1 MPTLRIQQ
9 GKSAMFVVSLNYK
22 VPLEQV
28 DAHIEDHIA
37 WLKQA
42 YAKGMFLAS
51 GRKVPRD
58 GGVILAKGDRAALE
72 DELTRDPFHQH
83 DLADYHIPEFDPV
96 MVADGLEA
104 LQG

>member
-1 MPTLRIQQ
+1 
-9 GKSAMFVVSLNYK
+9 MFVVSLHYK

-28 DAHIEDHIA
+28 DAHIEGHIS
-37 WLKQA
+37 WLKA
-42 YAKGMFLAS
+42 GYAKGMFLAS

-58 GGVILAKGDRAALE
+58 GGVILAKGKRKDLE
-72 DELTRDPFHQH
+72 AELTNDPFHQH
-83 DLADYHIPEFDPV
+83 DLADYTITEFDPV

>member
-1 MPTLRIQQ
+1 
-9 GKSAMFVVSLNYK
+9 MFVVSLTYK

-72 DELTRDPFHQH
+72 DELTRDPFHQY
-83 DLADYHIPEFDPV
+83 DLADYHITEFDPV

-104 LQG
+104 LKV

>member
-1 MPTLRIQQ
+1 MY
-9 GKSAMFVVSLNYK
+9 VVSLTYK

-28 DAHIEDHIA
+28 DAHIEGHIA
-37 WLKQA
+37 WLKDA

-83 DLADYHIPEFDPV
+83 DLAEYHITEFDPV
-96 MVADGLEA
+96 MVADGLEV
-104 LQG
+104 LKV

>member
-1 MPTLRIQQ
+1 
-9 GKSAMFVVSLNYK
+9 MFVVSLNYK

-58 GGVILAKGDRAALE
+58 GGVIFAKGDRAALE

-83 DLADYHIPEFDPV
+83 DLADYHITEFDPV

>member
-1 MPTLRIQQ
+1 
-9 GKSAMFVVSLNYK
+9 MFVVSLNYK

-58 GGVILAKGDRAALE
+58 GGVILVKGDRAALE

-83 DLADYHIPEFDPV
+83 DMADYHITEFDPV
-96 MVADGLEA
+96 MVADGLEE

>member
-1 MPTLRIQQ
+1 MY
-9 GKSAMFVVSLNYK
+9 VVALTYK

-28 DAHIEDHIA
+28 DAHIDGHIEC
-37 WLKQA
+37 LKGA

-72 DELTRDPFHQH
+72 DELTRDPFKQH
-83 DLADYHIPEFDPV
+83 DLADYTITEFVPV

-104 LQG
+104 LQD

>member
-1 MPTLRIQQ
+1 
-9 GKSAMFVVSLNYK
+9 MFVVSLNYK

-51 GRKVPRD
+51 GRKIPRD
-58 GGVILAKGDRAALE
+58 GGVVLAKGDRAALE

-83 DLADYHIPEFDPV
+83 DLADYHITEFDPV
-96 MVADGLEA
+96 MVADGLDA

>member
-1 MPTLRIQQ
+1 MY
-9 GKSAMFVVSLNYK
+9 VVSLTYK

-28 DAHIEDHIA
+28 DAHIDAHIA
-37 WLKQA
+37 WLKSA

-58 GGVILAKGDRAALE
+58 GGVILARGDRKNLE
-72 DELTRDPFHQH
+72 EELTRDPFHQH
-83 DLADYHIPEFDPV
+83 DLADYSITEFEPA

-104 LQG
+104 LKA

>member
-1 MPTLRIQQ
+1 
-9 GKSAMFVVSLNYK
+9 MFVVSLNYK

-51 GRKVPRD
+51 GRKIPRD

-83 DLADYHIPEFDPV
+83 DLADYHITEFDPV

>member
-1 MPTLRIQQ
+1 MY
-9 GKSAMFVVSLNYK
+9 VVSLSYK

-28 DAHIEDHIA
+28 DAHIEGHIA

-42 YAKGMFLAS
+42 YSKGMFLAS
-51 GRKVPRD
+51 GRTIPRD

-83 DLADYHIPEFDPV
+83 DLADYHITEFDPV

>member
-1 MPTLRIQQ
+1 
-9 GKSAMFVVSLNYK
+9 MFVVSLNYK

-51 GRKVPRD
+51 GRKIPRD
-58 GGVILAKGDRAALE
+58 GGVIIAKGDRAALE

-83 DLADYHIPEFDPV
+83 DLADYHITEFDPV

-104 LQG
+104 LKV

>member
-1 MPTLRIQQ
+1 
-9 GKSAMFVVSLNYK
+9 MFVVSPNYK

-51 GRKVPRD
+51 GRKIPRD

-83 DLADYHIPEFDPV
+83 DLADYHITEFDPV

>member
-1 MPTLRIQQ
+1 
-9 GKSAMFVVSLNYK
+9 MFVVSLNYK

-83 DLADYHIPEFDPV
+83 DLADYHITEFDPV

>member
-1 MPTLRIQQ
+1 
-9 GKSAMFVVSLNYK
+9 MFVVSLNYK

-51 GRKVPRD
+51 GRKIPRD

-83 DLADYHIPEFDPV
+83 DLADYHITEFDPV
-96 MVADGLEA
+96 MVADGLEV
-104 LQG
+104 LKV

>member
-1 MPTLRIQQ
+1 
-9 GKSAMFVVSLNYK
+9 MFVVSLRYK
-22 VPLEQV
+22 VPLDQV
-28 DAHIEDHIA
+28 DAHIDGHIA
-37 WLKQA
+37 WLKA
-42 YAKGMFLAS
+42 GYGKGMFLAS

-83 DLADYHIPEFDPV
+83 DLAEYTITEFDPV

>member
-1 MPTLRIQQ
+1 
-9 GKSAMFVVSLNYK
+9 MFVVSLNYK

-51 GRKVPRD
+51 GRKIPRD
-58 GGVILAKGDRAALE
+58 GGLILAKGDRAALE
-72 DELTRDPFHQH
+72 DELTHDPFHQH
-83 DLADYHIPEFDPV
+83 DLADYHITEFDPV

-104 LQG
+104 LKV

>member
-1 MPTLRIQQ
+1 
-9 GKSAMFVVSLNYK
+9 MFVVSLNYK

-58 GGVILAKGDRAALE
+58 GGVIGAKGDRAALE

-83 DLADYHIPEFDPV
+83 DLADYHITEFDPV

>member
-1 MPTLRIQQ
+1 
-9 GKSAMFVVSLNYK
+9 MFVVSLNYK

-42 YAKGMFLAS
+42 YAKGLFLAS

-83 DLADYHIPEFDPV
+83 DLADYHITEFDPV

>member
-1 MPTLRIQQ
+1 
-9 GKSAMFVVSLNYK
+9 MFVVSLNYK

-51 GRKVPRD
+51 GRNIPRD

-83 DLADYHIPEFDPV
+83 DLADYHITEFDPV